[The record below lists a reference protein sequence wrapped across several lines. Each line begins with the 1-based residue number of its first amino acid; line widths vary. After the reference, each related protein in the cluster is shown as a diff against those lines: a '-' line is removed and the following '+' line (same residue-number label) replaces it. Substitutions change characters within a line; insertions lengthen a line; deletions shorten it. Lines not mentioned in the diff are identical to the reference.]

1 MFDVSSIK
9 GWEAEGVEGGHQVG
23 ISGSSF
29 LVLSRMIAHLKIPA
43 KLNFCS
49 AQGSAGRTE

>member
-29 LVLSRMIAHLKIPA
+29 LVLSRIMAHLKIPA
-43 KLNFCS
+43 KLKFCPS
-49 AQGSAGRTE
+49 EGSAGRTE